1 MKRATIENW
10 VRLQISLLWVSGVA
24 GLLMPVLYGW
34 WGLLLIPAPWV
45 ALQGVL
51 LFINVMLTDT
61 VEGYSE
67 VFEEAREKI

>member
-1 MKRATIENW
+1 MKKETIENW
-10 VRLQISLLWVSGVA
+10 VRLQISLLWVSTVA

-51 LFINVMLTDT
+51 LFINVVLTDT

-67 VFEEAREKI
+67 VFEEARERI